1 MDNRKTMQVK
11 TGGSKV
17 VDKDGN
23 VITESKSSKKKA
35 STKSKKGEDHVS

>member
-23 VITESKSSKKKA
+23 EVTEKKVSKKSS
-35 STKSKKGEDHVS
+35 TKPKKGKGHVS